1 MELSVKIKR
10 ESARSMV
17 EDRAGNTASYHL

>member
-1 MELSVKIKR
+1 
-10 ESARSMV
+10 MV